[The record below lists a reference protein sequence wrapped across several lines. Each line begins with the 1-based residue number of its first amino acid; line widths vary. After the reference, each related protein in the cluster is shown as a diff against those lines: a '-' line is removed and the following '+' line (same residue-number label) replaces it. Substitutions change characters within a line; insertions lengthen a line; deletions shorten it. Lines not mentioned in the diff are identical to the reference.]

1 MIYLAKTNQSSR
13 ITAAIYQGLFLTRT
27 ENEGSM
33 PTSSRLSRS
42 FLLASILCL
51 AFAVLM
57 AVAAAQEQATH
68 DMGKVS
74 AELSPGT
81 APILTSITPA
91 SVAVG
96 SGGFTLTLSG
106 SNFLPTSKVLWNGSS
121 RPVKFDSSSQLEATI
136 SAQDVLFLGNNTVI
150 VSNSKGL
157 RSSPATLGV
166 YLPLLTNDL
175 IYDATRG
182 LLWASVPSSAGVTLG
197 NSIVSIDPYTG
208 VLGGALWVGSEPAKL
223 SISSDGSTLWVAYAG
238 TPSVRKVDLNAMVLT
253 PVRMYFPGGWGG
265 NVYASGLAASPGSAS
280 TVAIAAGSVAIY
292 DDAIPRPNAGSG
304 ATYLAYGALPSTL
317 YGYGYNSLSIYTVD
331 STGIISTQ
339 TTSSGNYSNDLRY
352 DNGRLYLTSG
362 EVLDGTTGTLLGTF
376 AAAGPVAPDSSL
388 GRAFILNQSQSYG
401 SEQVTAFDV
410 NTFVPLGSFG
420 VGGVD
425 TGGNSPS
432 SLVRWGQDG
441 LAFRTDIG
449 VYVVRNSLVKNL
461 RSTPADVSVSSS
473 APASAVTGANTV
485 VKFTIKNAGP
495 NPVSDV
501 SLGGT
506 FSGSTIVV
514 SATASQG
521 TCAVGP
527 VVRCDLGQM
536 ITAGSGTVS
545 VTVIPVA
552 AGTLTST
559 ALVKSSLPDPKPS
572 NNRAKSETSVTGA
585 RYNLTPI
592 LSSISPQSA
601 LLRSGVLTL
610 TVNGS
615 NFAPSSTVSW
625 NGTPLPTTFVSST
638 QLSATIAASLTTK
651 MGSAQITVVTPSPG
665 GGTSGALTFSIF
677 RSVDLDTNDVIF
689 DPFTRKLYASI
700 PSTAHQVTGNSIV
713 SIDPL
718 TGALGNPVFI
728 GSEPTRMGLSD
739 DGQYLYV
746 VLSGANAVRRMYL
759 PTMTAGT
766 QFTTVSPLFGAYTA
780 SDVAVMPG
788 NPSAVSTCGYSD
800 GIQVW
805 DVTDSGAT
813 ARPLTKSFGND
824 VYEGSVLAWG
834 SAVDLYSNDEG
845 LSPSTLHRFAVGS
858 TSFAETDATYL
869 DAVGNKI
876 TYSGGLIFSDGG
888 GVVDPSPAPPNT
900 PQLMGRLA
908 GGGSN
913 AVDTTINGAFFLDQ
927 NSYNKQSR
935 VITAADPAHY
945 VTVGSVQLDNLSGD
959 AFDLIRWGGNGIA
972 FRTAADFWGNGS
984 GRVISLDGYFVL
996 PPSSVPNPVPRA
1008 FSLSPNSTV
1017 APGSNTWVTI
1027 TGSNFVAGSVALW
1040 NGSQRTTVF
1049 LNSAHLRMAVP
1060 AADLVKPGLNKV
1072 RVSNPTPGGGR
1083 SAPLTFTVQ

>member
-1 MIYLAKTNQSSR
+1 
-13 ITAAIYQGLFLTRT
+13 
-27 ENEGSM
+27 M
-33 PTSSRLSRS
+33 PTSSHLSRQL
-42 FLLASILCL
+42 FLASILCMTYTVQL
-51 AFAVLM
+51 
-57 AVAAAQEQATH
+57 AVAVAQEQGTH
-68 DMGKVS
+68 DMGTAS
-74 AELSPGT
+74 AELTPGT
-81 APILTSITPA
+81 GPILTSITPA

-96 SGGFTLTLSG
+96 SGDFTLTLSG
-106 SNFLPTSKVLWNGSS
+106 SNFLPTSKVLWNGSP
-121 RPVKFDSSSQLEATI
+121 RRVKFDNSSQLEVTI
-136 SAQDVLFLGNNTVI
+136 SAQDVLFLGNNRVI
-150 VSNSKGL
+150 VSNPKGR

-182 LLWASVPSSAGVTLG
+182 VLWASVPSSAGAMLG

-208 VLGGALWVGSEPAKL
+208 VLGKALWVGSEPAKL
-223 SISSDGSTLWVAYAG
+223 SLSTDGSTLWVAYAG
-238 TPSVRKVDLNAMVLT
+238 SPSVRKVDLNAYVLT

-265 NVYASGLAASPGSAS
+265 NIYASGLAASPGSAS
-280 TVAIAAGSVAIY
+280 TVAVAAGYVTIY
-292 DDAIPRPNAGSG
+292 DDATPRPNVGTTG
-304 ATYLAYGALPSTL
+304 ATYLAYGAAPSTL

-331 STGIISTQ
+331 STGIVSTQ
-339 TTSSGNYSNDLRY
+339 STNSGNYSSDLRY

-362 EVLDGTTGTLLGTF
+362 EVLDGTNGSLLGTF
-376 AAAGPVAPDSSL
+376 AANGPVAPDSSL
-388 GRAFILNQSQSYG
+388 GRAFILNPSQSYG
-401 SEQVTAFDV
+401 SDQVTAFDV

-425 TGGNSPS
+425 TGGPS
-432 SLVRWGQDG
+432 SLVRLGKDG
-441 LAFRTDIG
+441 LAFRTYTG
-449 VYVVRNSLVKNL
+449 VYVVRSSVIDDL

-473 APASAVTGANTV
+473 APASSVTGANTV

-501 SLGGT
+501 SLVGT
-506 FSGSTIVV
+506 FSGRSILV
-514 SATASQG
+514 SAVASQG
-521 TCAVGP
+521 TCAVGQ

-536 ITAGSGTVS
+536 ISAGSGTVS
-545 VTVIPVA
+545 VTVIPVV

-572 NNRAKSETSVTGA
+572 NNRAKSVTSVTGP

-601 LLRSGVLTL
+601 LLRSGAFTL
-610 TVNGS
+610 TVGGS

-625 NGTPLPTTFVSST
+625 NGTSLPTTFVNSG
-638 QLSATIAASLTTK
+638 QLSAAIAANLITKVDSPQIAVTT
-651 MGSAQITVVTPSPG
+651 GSPG

-677 RSVDLDTNDVIF
+677 GSVALDTNDVIF

-700 PSTAHQVTGNSIV
+700 PSTAHHVMGNSIV
-713 SIDPL
+713 SIDPQ
-718 TGALGNPVFI
+718 TGKLGTPVFI
-728 GSEPTRMGLSD
+728 GSEPTRMGISD

-746 VLSGANAVRRMYL
+746 VLSGANAVRRMDL
-759 PTMTAGT
+759 TTLTAGT

-788 NPSAVSTCGYSD
+788 NPNAVSTCGYSD

-813 ARPLTKSFGND
+813 PRPLTNGND

-834 SAVDLYSNDEG
+834 SAVNLYSNDEG
-845 LSPSTLHRFAVGS
+845 LSPSSLHRFTVGD

-869 DAVGNKI
+869 DAVDGKI
-876 TYSGGLIFSDGG
+876 TYSGGLIFADGG

-908 GGGSN
+908 ATGGSS

-927 NSYNKQSR
+927 NSGQTYR
-935 VITAADPAHY
+935 VITAADPTHF
-945 VTVGSVQLDNLSGD
+945 VTTGSVQLDNMTGD

-972 FRTAADFWGNGS
+972 FRTATDFWGNGS
-984 GRVISLDGYFVL
+984 GRVISLSVLCSAAVFCTESCADG
-996 PPSSVPNPVPRA
+996 
-1008 FSLSPNSTV
+1008 
-1017 APGSNTWVTI
+1017 
-1027 TGSNFVAGSVALW
+1027 
-1040 NGSQRTTVF
+1040 F
-1049 LNSAHLRMAVP
+1049 LLDP
-1060 AADLVKPGLNKV
+1060 
-1072 RVSNPTPGGGR
+1072 
-1083 SAPLTFTVQ
+1083 